1 MYLEDI
7 GNYKWNLDISTIF
20 FSIVSLAL
28 FELAIFIPEQR
39 ILMSRTLGINSG
51 ACLGFLNTPKI
62 VFAFSRVKT
71 GSLRKK
77 QFLLYKEGC

>member
-1 MYLEDI
+1 MKYIILAGPQAAGKSTTIRYLKKKSKRKLEESF
-7 GNYKWNLDISTIF
+7 Y
-20 FSIVSLAL
+20 SL
-28 FELAIFIPEQR
+28 
-39 ILMSRTLGINSG
+39 SRTLGINSG

-77 QFLLYKEGC
+77 QFLLY